1 MKPVY
6 RPRLFLLV
14 LGAICWVILIG
25 IVLVSA
31 TAIF

>member
-14 LGAICWVILIG
+14 LGAICWAIIIL
-25 IVLVSA
+25 LVV
-31 TAIF
+31 TIF